1 MRIAIITESFPPD
14 VNGVANSVVRVAEHL
29 VARGHRPLV
38 IAPAPASTTRGVT
51 GAHPYPVVR
60 IGSVPLPG
68 YRGFRLGV
76 PGARLTDALVSH
88 APDVLHLAS
97 PFLVGARGVALA
109 GRHRLPTVAVYQ
121 TDVAAY
127 LRHYRGLGWGEATVW
142 AWLRTIHN
150 GADRTL
156 APSATAATD
165 LTAHGIR
172 DVRRWGRGVDASRF
186 DPRKRSDAVRRALA
200 PGGEV
205 LVGYVGR
212 LAAEK
217 RLDLLAATSRLPGV
231 RLVVIGD
238 GPARREA
245 ERALPDAA
253 FLGVRGGEQLARLF
267 ASLDVFVHAGPYETF
282 CQSVREAQA
291 SGVPVVA
298 PAAGGPLD
306 LVKPGVDGILVPP
319 GDGAAIAGA
328 VAALAADPE
337 RRRAYGVSGR
347 AAVDGHTWA
356 AVGDELIDHYRDVL
370 AGRAAAPRRLA
381 VAA

>member
-14 VNGVANSVVRVAEHL
+14 VNGVANSVVRIAEHL
-29 VARGHRPLV
+29 VARGHHPLV
-38 IAPAPASTTRGVT
+38 IAPAPASTTRRVT

-60 IGSVPLPG
+60 ITSVPLPR

-76 PGARLTDALVSH
+76 PSARLTDALIAH

-109 GRHRLPTVAVYQ
+109 GHHRLPTVAVYQ
-121 TDVAAY
+121 TDVPAY
-127 LRHYRGLGWGEATVW
+127 LRNYRGLAWGEATVW
-142 AWLRTIHN
+142 KWLRTIHN

-156 APSATAATD
+156 APSTAAAAD

-172 DVRRWGRGVDASRF
+172 DVRLWGRGVDTTRF
-186 DPRKRSDAVRRALA
+186 HPDQRSAAVRRALA
-200 PGGEV
+200 PDSQV

-217 RLDLLAATSRLPGV
+217 RLELLAATSRLPGV

-245 ERALPDAA
+245 ERALPDAV
-253 FLGVRGGEQLARLF
+253 FLGVRGGEPLARLF
-267 ASLDVFVHAGPYETF
+267 ASLDVFAHAGPHETF
-282 CQSVREAQA
+282 CQSVQEAQA

-306 LVKPGVDGILVPP
+306 LVTPGVDGWLVPP
-319 GDGAAIAGA
+319 HDEDAIADAVASLVGAPSTRRAFGAAGRTA
-328 VAALAADPE
+328 VA
-337 RRRAYGVSGR
+337 GR
-347 AAVDGHTWA
+347 TWA
-356 AVGDELIDHYRDVL
+356 AIGDQLIGHYEAVL
-370 AGRAAAPRRLA
+370 NRTASRLP